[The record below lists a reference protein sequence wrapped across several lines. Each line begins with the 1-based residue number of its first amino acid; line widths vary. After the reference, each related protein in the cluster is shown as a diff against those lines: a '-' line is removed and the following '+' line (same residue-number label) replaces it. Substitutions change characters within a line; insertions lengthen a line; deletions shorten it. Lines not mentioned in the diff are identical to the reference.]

1 MAKDFEPKNFGLG
14 KNTHSFVN
22 QFENAQ
28 ISGFANDSTNLVAT
42 IKKFRGEGSK
52 TFLWLGASQLHSINQ
67 PKPGDKLAVTYA
79 NKASAKKSANR
90 RYVQLSEPNA
100 NFHELWA
107 MLYAVIAK
115 TDVDGVILGFTYDD
129 LNETGLRKNIIPLY
143 RASPI
148 EPALLEE
155 QQSVANA
162 AELDTNKTPQAW
174 LENILVDQIEGRLMA
189 FQKRGLIRAYI
200 EAMYKNWIVRAV
212 FAVKK
217 KPQVRLVPDRQKWN
231 EKAFSRIQQE
241 LARRNI
247 PLIVYQ
253 APHQPGM
260 KPFYHPRKPYDDYHT
275 NLSKTLT
282 SSKNSHYL
290 NFETIVDSPHWG
302 INAAGQPDV
311 FHFTVVGHRI
321 LGKAIDEAIQKLEV
335 DNAL

>member
-1 MAKDFEPKNFGLG
+1 MAKDFDPKNFGLG

-22 QFENAQ
+22 QFEDMQ
-28 ISGFANDSTNLVAT
+28 ISGFADDVTNLVRT
-42 IKKFRGEGSK
+42 VRKFREDGAK

-67 PKPGDKLAVTYA
+67 PNPGDKLAVTYA
-79 NKASAKKSANR
+79 NQTSTQKSANR

-107 MLYAVIAK
+107 MLHSVISK
-115 TDVDGVILGFTYDD
+115 TNVDGVILGFTYDD
-129 LNETGLRKNIIPLY
+129 LNEPGLRKSLIPFY

-148 EPALLEE
+148 ESELLEE
-155 QQSVANA
+155 QQSTEKS
-162 AELDTNKTPQAW
+162 AELATNKTPQAW
-174 LENILVDQIEGRLMA
+174 LENILVDQIEGRLTA

-200 EAMYKNWIVRAV
+200 EAMYKNWIVQAI

-217 KPQVRLVPDRQKWN
+217 KPQVKLIPDRQKWN
-231 EKAFSRIQQE
+231 EKAFTRIREKLSEQE
-241 LARRNI
+241 I
-247 PLIVYQ
+247 PLIVYK

-260 KPFYHPRKPYDDYHT
+260 KPFYHPRKPFDHYHE

-282 SSKNSHYL
+282 SSKNSHYFD
-290 NFETIVDSPHWG
+290 FETIVDSSHWG
-302 INAAGQPDV
+302 INAAGQPDA

-321 LGKAIDEAIQKLEV
+321 LGKAVDDAIQKLEV